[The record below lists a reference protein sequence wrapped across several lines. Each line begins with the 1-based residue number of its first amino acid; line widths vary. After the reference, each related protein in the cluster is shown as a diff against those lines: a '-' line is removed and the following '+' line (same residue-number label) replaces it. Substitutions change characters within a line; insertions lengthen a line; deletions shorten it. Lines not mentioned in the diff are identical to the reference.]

1 MFGLSNPSVNRE
13 SSWLMISE
21 PLGLFGMSNPR
32 VTRESSSLMIF

>member
-1 MFGLSNPSVNRE
+1 MFGLSNPGVTRE

-21 PLGLFGMSNPR
+21 SLGLFGLSNPR